1 MRLVRLGPDEVFHRY
16 LTPKWAYVPTSGA
29 GAAIDGG
36 RFNRPG
42 VEALYLARA
51 PQTALEEYRQGASIT
66 PPATLAAYKVS
77 LDQVVDLSVG
87 YDPSDWAVEWAE
99 WDCPWRRIARI
110 DKKTPPSWTL
120 SDTLIAAGR
129 RGLLFP
135 SLRHAGGTNLVVFN
149 ANLTADDNI
158 EVYDPDGRLP
168 RDQSSWQ

>member
-16 LTPKWAYVPTSGA
+16 LTPKWAYVPTSGG

-99 WDCPWRRIARI
+99 WDCPW
-110 DKKTPPSWTL
+110 
-120 SDTLIAAGR
+120 
-129 RGLLFP
+129 
-135 SLRHAGGTNLVVFN
+135 
-149 ANLTADDNI
+149 
-158 EVYDPDGRLP
+158 
-168 RDQSSWQ
+168 

>member
-29 GAAIDGG
+29 GAAADGG

-42 VEALYLARA
+42 IEALYLSRA

-66 PPATLAAYKVS
+66 PPATLAAYRVTLNQVADFS
-77 LDQVVDLSVG
+77 LG
-87 YDPSDWAVEWAE
+87 YDPDVWSTEWAE
-99 WDCPWRRIARI
+99 WDCAWRRIARI
-110 DKKTPPSWTL
+110 DRKTPPSWNL
-120 SDTLIAAGR
+120 SDVVITAGC

-135 SLRHAGGTNLVVFN
+135 SLQHAGGTNLIVFN
-149 ANLTADDNI
+149 ANLTADDKI
-158 EVYDPDGRLP
+158 EVHDPDGRLP